1 MKFRVER
8 DDFTDA
14 VAWTARTLPT
24 RATSQLQVL
33 AGLMLDATGPALK
46 IAAFDYEVAAQ
57 CGVDATITEEG
68 RALVSGKLLAEIT
81 RALPSA
87 PVDLQTDGTR
97 VVLTCGNARFT
108 LPTMSVDDYPTLPPM
123 PAVTG
128 HIEGAAFAGAV
139 SQVAIAAGKD
149 DTLPVLTGVRIEIDG
164 ETLTLAATDRYR
176 LAVRKLKWRP
186 TAEMVE
192 GVAMVP
198 ARTLSDTAKSLSGS
212 GVEVAIALGSGPSGE
227 ALAGFAGG
235 GRQTTTRL
243 VDGSFPPYQR
253 LLPDSS
259 PLTAQIE
266 ISPFAEAVKR
276 VALVAARTA
285 PVQLGFSADHLVL
298 EAGVGG
304 EAQAQETLPIGY
316 EGPDLSIAFN
326 PAYLLDGLGA
336 LESDVVHIGFASADD
351 ADEAAKKPAILTGKA
366 PDDGEV
372 PDYRY
377 LLMPIRLSG

>member
-33 AGLMLDATGPALK
+33 AGLMLDATGPSLK
-46 IAAFDYEVAAQ
+46 VSAFDYEVAAQ
-57 CGVDATITEEG
+57 CGVTATIGEEG

-87 PVDLQTDGTR
+87 PVELATDGTR

-123 PAVTG
+123 PAATG

-139 SQVAIAAGKD
+139 SQVAVAAGKD
-149 DTLPVLTGVRIEIDG
+149 DTLPVLTGVRLEIAG

-176 LAVRKLKWRP
+176 LAVRKMKWRP
-186 TAEMVE
+186 TADDVE

-198 ARTLSDTAKSLSGS
+198 ARTLSDTAKALAGS
-212 GVEVAIALGSGPSGE
+212 GAEVAIALGSGPSGE
-227 ALAGFAGG
+227 ALAGFTGG
-235 GRQTTTRL
+235 DRQTTTRL

-285 PVQLGFSADHLVL
+285 PVQLSFSAEHLVL
-298 EAGVGG
+298 EAGAGG
-304 EAQAQETLPIGY
+304 EAQARETLPIGY
-316 EGPDLSIAFN
+316 DGPDLSIAFN
-326 PAYLLDGLGA
+326 PTYLLDGLNA
-336 LESDVVHIGFASADD
+336 VESDVVYIGFASADD